1 MDKDRNVN
9 HVAGPPKSTYAIGSI
24 SYVRSA
30 MLAIAGIAT
39 SMLKNLNKQQE
50 RTVSNQ
56 RREVDSQQPSWIGD
70 TVSNTVEWKACGPP
84 FLQVLLVVCE
94 YLAKKE
100 AVMEHPSLTGTAQL
114 RASARLKDVFD
125 ARLETTLLNNLGL
138 RLQTEPNNKEKKDE
152 IFVKFDPSHELAA
165 TISMLLSETI
175 VLEGG
180 KWLAAAREWP

>member
-39 SMLKNLNKQQE
+39 SMLKNLKQE
-50 RTVSNQ
+50 RTVGNQ
-56 RREVDSQQPSWIGD
+56 RREVDSQQPSSIGD
-70 TVSNTVEWKACGPP
+70 TVSIVPP

-100 AVMEHPSLTGTAQL
+100 AVMEDPSLTDTAQ
-114 RASARLKDVFD
+114 RMASARLKDVFD

-165 TISMLLSETI
+165 TMSMLLSETI

>member
-39 SMLKNLNKQQE
+39 SMLKNLKQE
-50 RTVSNQ
+50 CTVGNQ

-100 AVMEHPSLTGTAQL
+100 AVMEDPSLTDTAQ
-114 RASARLKDVFD
+114 RMASARLKDVFD
-125 ARLETTLLNNLGL
+125 TRLETTLLNNLGL

>member
-39 SMLKNLNKQQE
+39 SMLKNLKQE
-50 RTVSNQ
+50 RTVSNT
-56 RREVDSQQPSWIGD
+56 VD
-70 TVSNTVEWKACGPP
+70 WKACGPP
-84 FLQVLLVVCE
+84 FFQVLLVVCE

-100 AVMEHPSLTGTAQL
+100 AVMEDPSLTDTAQ
-114 RASARLKDVFD
+114 RMASARLKDVFD

>member
-39 SMLKNLNKQQE
+39 SMLKNLKQE
-50 RTVSNQ
+50 RTVGNQ
-56 RREVDSQQPSWIGD
+56 RREVDSQQPSWIL
-70 TVSNTVEWKACGPP
+70 A

-100 AVMEHPSLTGTAQL
+100 AVMEDPSLTDTAQ
-114 RASARLKDVFD
+114 RMASARLKDVFD

-138 RLQTEPNNKEKKDE
+138 KLQTEPNNKEKKDE